1 MPGLQSSAVLKRRTS
16 WRQPSHQLNGPYCS
30 QPLSGYLQVIYS
42 MERETGFEPA
52 TSSLGISAEI
62 ESKNQRR
69 PWRCT
74 LTTANRPEIGRF
86 FKIPS
91 NGVNGVKLQDFVLGS
106 ARAILNPPLDRPI
119 ALFRTALEAIHV
131 TYKSS

>member
-1 MPGLQSSAVLKRRTS
+1 
-16 WRQPSHQLNGPYCS
+16 
-30 QPLSGYLQVIYS
+30 

-74 LTTANRPEIGRF
+74 LTTANRPEIERF

-91 NGVNGVKLQDFVLGS
+91 NGVNGVKLQAFVLGS
-106 ARAILNPPLDRPI
+106 SKVHPDPSLDRAT

-131 TYKSS
+131 TSKSGYHAQPSSRRRSGKAR

>member
-1 MPGLQSSAVLKRRTS
+1 MP
-16 WRQPSHQLNGPYCS
+16 
-30 QPLSGYLQVIYS
+30 QVIEK

-74 LTTANRPEIGRF
+74 LTTANRPEIERF
-86 FKIPS
+86 FKNPS
-91 NGVNGVKLQDFVLGS
+91 NGVNGVKLQAFVLGS
-106 ARAILNPPLDRPI
+106 SKVHPEPSPGSPNRAVSDSAGGNPCHAQNRSTSTTIVPP
-119 ALFRTALEAIHV
+119 EV
-131 TYKSS
+131 SKSSARSWPTPIPT